1 MATIID
7 ELVTILG
14 VDIKAGVVPVVQKF
28 SSMVEGI
35 ASKAA
40 WASAALM
47 TAASSAAYFAAQ
59 ANADS
64 AEIEKFGRLTGVSTK
79 SLQGLSFAAE
89 QAGGSAGSL
98 QQDLLGLTKSMS
110 SPVPGEFNHA
120 LFMLGINARDAKG
133 QLRSADQVLL
143 DIADKLQGMD
153 EQTQLQWASKIGL
166 SDDTLLL
173 LQMGRREIAAF
184 QKQAEEIPVIVD
196 EKQLKDARD
205 FTVNLMLLRRV
216 VAYLRQEIS
225 SAAGPV
231 VKQIVGDFV
240 SWVKVN
246 REWLQQNIREK
257 VEGITTGVRRF
268 WSTLKHL
275 KDVFL
280 EIFPYTRQFVEGLGN
295 IELTATLVQAGLFL
309 LAGTAVFFAAKF
321 ALVGL
326 AFTAAALVVEDFI
339 TWMRGGDS
347 IIGRVIESVKAMGK
361 EFADTFPGMTGLV
374 EDLWGAGAEL
384 GELFAKDLVNGTNGL
399 MRVLLFMGRGI
410 EQIAGWVMR
419 LVDNFLMLLGFGR
432 NQSLMDWLFGGD
444 DQEPPIYDP
453 WGERE
458 LSPMAIDGGVE
469 EGPPP
474 SRGPALQHSRSALE
488 QQPPENVPQ
497 ESPFQHNAQKAP
509 ALTNPQA
516 QVEKPA
522 PPPASEGRERS
533 SFLHDISLLMY
544 RQALVLADFQ
554 RRAQAQTEGEGN
566 PFQFPANFEEMIK
579 EVKQAQPMLQQAPAS
594 PSNTSQIIQV
604 PRSDINIH
612 QTIQSTNPVG
622 AASESARQNQQLL
635 QTLFPGGLVP
645 VVN

>member
-47 TAASSAAYFAAQ
+47 TAASSAAYFATQ

-246 REWLQQNIREK
+246 REWLQQTIREK

-326 AFTAAALVVEDFI
+326 AFTVAALVIEDFI
-339 TWMRGGDS
+339 TWMRDGDS

-374 EDLWGAGAEL
+374 EDLWDAGAEL

-469 EGPPP
+469 EGAPP

-488 QQPPENVPQ
+488 QQPP
-497 ESPFQHNAQKAP
+497 
-509 ALTNPQA
+509 
-516 QVEKPA
+516 EKPA

-554 RRAQAQTEGEGN
+554 RRAQARAEGEGN

-594 PSNTSQIIQV
+594 LSNTSQIIQV

>member
-47 TAASSAAYFAAQ
+47 TAASSAAYFATQ

-205 FTVNLMLLRRV
+205 FTVNLTLLRRV

-326 AFTAAALVVEDFI
+326 AFTVAALVIEDFI
-339 TWMRGGDS
+339 TWMRDGDS

-374 EDLWGAGAEL
+374 EDLWDAGAEL

-444 DQEPPIYDP
+444 DQEPPVYDP
-453 WGERE
+453 WGERR
-458 LSPMAIDGGVE
+458 LSPMAIDGGAE
-469 EGPPP
+469 EGAPPL
-474 SRGPALQHSRSALE
+474 RGPALQHSRSALG
-488 QQPPENVPQ
+488 QLPPE
-497 ESPFQHNAQKAP
+497 
-509 ALTNPQA
+509 
-516 QVEKPA
+516 KPT
-522 PPPASEGRERS
+522 PPPVSEGRERS
-533 SFLHDISLLMY
+533 SFLHDVSLLMY

>member
-47 TAASSAAYFAAQ
+47 TAASSAAYFATQ

-173 LQMGRREIAAF
+173 LQMGRKEIAAF

-374 EDLWGAGAEL
+374 EDLWDAGAEL

-458 LSPMAIDGGVE
+458 LSPMAVTGGAE
-469 EGPPP
+469 IAPPP
-474 SRGPALQHSRSALE
+474 RGPALQHSRSALE

-497 ESPFQHNAQKAP
+497 I
-509 ALTNPQA
+509 
-516 QVEKPA
+516 
-522 PPPASEGRERS
+522 SEGRERS
-533 SFLHDISLLMY
+533 SFLHDVSLLMY

-554 RRAQAQTEGEGN
+554 RRAQAQTEGEGS

-594 PSNTSQIIQV
+594 PSNTPQIIQV

-622 AASESARQNQQLL
+622 AANESARQNQQLL